1 MSYSFRFPF
10 SIFMYQAPLKPSGQ
24 PRWYEVLRA
33 DDRNWA
39 EYVAGLCWLLGIS
52 DLKSGFSQNLKGEID
67 PVLPIYPLFT
77 DRSLTLNQDGV
88 CALTE
93 SASGTS
99 TPSRAGFFPLGKQK
113 EKTECPKASYSVSAP
128 FGMGLREA
136 LHRFFALWQ
145 FQRNVHRITHQAMS
159 THAL

>member
-1 MSYSFRFPF
+1 MLFHWPGTRWRDNGNVFF
-10 SIFMYQAPLKPSGQ
+10 SL
-24 PRWYEVLRA
+24 
-33 DDRNWA
+33 DDQRRTLYNKQ
-39 EYVAGLCWLLGIS
+39 YRLCWLLGIS

>member
-1 MSYSFRFPF
+1 MRDIYSYLLTRQLLS
-10 SIFMYQAPLKPSGQ
+10 
-24 PRWYEVLRA
+24 
-33 DDRNWA
+33 RNYGSSTA
-39 EYVAGLCWLLGIS
+39 TKRVCWLLGIS

-113 EKTECPKASYSVSAP
+113 EKTECPKASYCVSAP
-128 FGMGLREA
+128 FGIGLREA

>member
-1 MSYSFRFPF
+1 MLVNCHLNDVSCMSL
-10 SIFMYQAPLKPSGQ
+10 LKGQ
-24 PRWYEVLRA
+24 LHSVTQQVFGR
-33 DDRNWA
+33 
-39 EYVAGLCWLLGIS
+39 LCWLLGIS

>member
-1 MSYSFRFPF
+1 MT
-10 SIFMYQAPLKPSGQ
+10 IQALTAMELSATP
-24 PRWYEVLRA
+24 VLSTCRIHRVNGCL
-33 DDRNWA
+33 D
-39 EYVAGLCWLLGIS
+39 LCWLLGIS

>member
-1 MSYSFRFPF
+1 MFLWSCLLQNCTSF
-10 SIFMYQAPLKPSGQ
+10 L
-24 PRWYEVLRA
+24 
-33 DDRNWA
+33 N
-39 EYVAGLCWLLGIS
+39 LCWLLGIS

-113 EKTECPKASYSVSAP
+113 EKTECPKAFLTKSQ
-128 FGMGLREA
+128 GCKKGEKL
-136 LHRFFALWQ
+136 LL
-145 FQRNVHRITHQAMS
+145 
-159 THAL
+159 